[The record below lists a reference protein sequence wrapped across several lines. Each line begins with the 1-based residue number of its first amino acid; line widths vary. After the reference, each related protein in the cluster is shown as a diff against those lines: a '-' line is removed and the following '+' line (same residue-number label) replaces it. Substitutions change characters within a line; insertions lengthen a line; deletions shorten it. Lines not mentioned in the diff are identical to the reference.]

1 MRRMNTNPKI
11 GKEVQLDN
19 VTFGKFVQIAEYSYL
34 SNTKIGD
41 YSYCNGFNQIM
52 NANIGKFVSIASGV
66 KINAINHP
74 YEWVSQHNFLYLS
87 EQYDFGENDE
97 EFLLKRMK
105 NIVNIGNDVWI
116 GYNAIIM
123 PGINI
128 GDGAV
133 IGSGAIVTK
142 DVEPYSI
149 VAGVPAMF
157 LKKRFSDDVI
167 NELKKIKWWDWSRED
182 LRKRKED
189 FKNIEQ
195 FIKLYK
201 VDDI

>member
-97 EFLLKRMK
+97 EFLSKRMK